1 MNPEISSEER
11 NKLIDVIRDY
21 AEINQNGFAV
31 FTPETLATP
40 VVKKLTMQVK
50 KCESKIRKEK
60 RSKELNALYRKEKKK
75 KDWKTTMEKIDASF
89 KCYKLKR

>member
-40 VVKKLTMQVK
+40 VVKKLTIQVK
-50 KCESKIRKEK
+50 KCESKIR
-60 RSKELNALYRKEKKK
+60 N
-75 KDWKTTMEKIDASF
+75 
-89 KCYKLKR
+89 